1 MYYTDNYLVTIL
13 IFTILLHFYT
23 GKEIYKA
30 KSILRKKTFF
40 IIGAVGSLGILG
52 FFKYSD
58 FAISQFNIFGNS
70 IDLNPEIPL
79 LELALPIG
87 ISFYTFQSL
96 SYIIDIYR
104 GELKPSKTLKE
115 YAFFVAF
122 FPPLIAGPILRASNF
137 LPQLREKFNESDT
150 SQKLKLFVI
159 KNQNL
164 KFGITLM
171 SLGFFKKLFFADNIG
186 PLVNNIFSNPIGMES
201 FSIMLGALA
210 FGVQI
215 YCDFSGYSD
224 IAIGAAALLGLKI
237 PLNFNKPF
245 FATSPSDFWS
255 RWHISLSTWVRD
267 YLYFP
272 LSFRIAFRKSGILVI
287 ISLLISMAVMGIWH
301 GASWNFLI
309 WGLVHGVFLASYT
322 VLRKQFPTASSNK
335 FFKSR
340 IGKISSILITQYLV
354 FFTFIAFWM
363 KDFDHMFYS
372 MKKYIFLDF
381 NTTQTIEI
389 IQANEFP
396 ILLLVLFAILHFIS
410 YKGGNMVERISTLKI
425 RYWMIFLITIFT
437 LISLFYSGTPQE
449 FIYFEF

>member
-1 MYYTDNYLVTIL
+1 M
-13 IFTILLHFYT
+13 
-23 GKEIYKA
+23 
-30 KSILRKKTFF
+30 
-40 IIGAVGSLGILG
+40 
-52 FFKYSD
+52 
-58 FAISQFNIFGNS
+58 
-70 IDLNPEIPL
+70 
-79 LELALPIG
+79 
-87 ISFYTFQSL
+87 
-96 SYIIDIYR
+96 
-104 GELKPSKTLKE
+104 
-115 YAFFVAF
+115 
-122 FPPLIAGPILRASNF
+122 
-137 LPQLREKFNESDT
+137 
-150 SQKLKLFVI
+150 
-159 KNQNL
+159 
-164 KFGITLM
+164 
-171 SLGFFKKLFFADNIG
+171 
-186 PLVNNIFSNPIGMES
+186 
-201 FSIMLGALA
+201 
-210 FGVQI
+210 
-215 YCDFSGYSD
+215 
-224 IAIGAAALLGLKI
+224 
-237 PLNFNKPF
+237 NFNKPF

-322 VLRKQFPTASSNK
+322 VLRKKFPTASSNK

-381 NTTQTIEI
+381 DTTQTIEI

>member
-70 IDLNPEIPL
+70 IDLNPGIPL

-309 WGLVHGVFLASYT
+309 CGLVHGIFLASYT

-381 NTTQTIEI
+381 DTTQTIEI

-396 ILLLVLFAILHFIS
+396 ILLLVLFTILHFIS

>member
-1 MYYTDNYLVTIL
+1 MYYTDNYLITIL

-30 KSILRKKTFF
+30 KSILRKKIFF

-309 WGLVHGVFLASYT
+309 WGLIHGVFLASYT
-322 VLRKQFPTASSNK
+322 VLRKKFPTASSNK

-381 NTTQTIEI
+381 DTTQTIEI

-396 ILLLVLFAILHFIS
+396 ILLLVLFTILHFIS

>member
-13 IFTILLHFYT
+13 IFTILLHFNT

-30 KSILRKKTFF
+30 KSILHKKTFF

-70 IDLNPEIPL
+70 IDLNPGIPL

-309 WGLVHGVFLASYT
+309 WGLVHGIFLASYT

-381 NTTQTIEI
+381 DTTQTIEI

-396 ILLLVLFAILHFIS
+396 ILLLVLFTILHFIS